1 MLSSSP
7 NKQLN
12 PTVPMSPKGTFY
24 FSNGTGRDSYI
35 FHNNGGLCLQ
45 NDTKTAFALGH
56 LLLRLVPTTS
66 QLP

>member
-1 MLSSSP
+1 MLGPSA

-12 PTVPMSPKGTFY
+12 PSVPISPKGTFY

-45 NDTKTAFALGH
+45 NDTKTAFALGA
-56 LLLRLVPTTS
+56 LLHRCVPKTN
-66 QLP
+66 